1 MHALLLISLFS
12 ISHRMLYC
20 AESSLSTCV
29 LGGLT
34 TAQKTWSTGT
44 IVALVASGHAV
55 EQNVNFVIS
64 CLTQNAL

>member
-1 MHALLLISLFS
+1 M
-12 ISHRMLYC
+12 
-20 AESSLSTCV
+20 CV